1 MKPRNVSGLMG
12 NFGGHQSGANPA
24 PICGQNAE
32 VLENCWRTV
41 GPHRSPIMPI
51 MPKIELSAYLT
62 AAPRD
67 RWCGAWVARWLDMSR
82 GTRIVET
89 LDADEMDRV
98 AARGGAAVGR
108 LAERH
113 LLAAGFARA
122 VAGTAPEGSPVFARW
137 RRGLALGIAA
147 PGGLV
152 AFKDGPG
159 VLLARARVVRWW
171 HG

>member
-1 MKPRNVSGLMG
+1 MKLPTKSE
-12 NFGGHQSGANPA
+12 FSGADLREERLQRLEPTGA
-24 PICGQNAE
+24 PMIGQ
-32 VLENCWRTV
+32 
-41 GPHRSPIMPI
+41 
-51 MPKIELSAYLT
+51 YLR
-62 AAPRD
+62 AIPQD
-67 RWCGAWVARWLDMSR
+67 RWCGAWVARWLDLSR

-89 LDADEMDRV
+89 LNADEMERV

-113 LLAAGFARA
+113 LAEWGFRRGAIGR
-122 VAGTAPEGSPVFARW
+122 PFEGDPVFARW
-137 RRGLALGIAA
+137 RGGLALGIAA
-147 PGGLV
+147 PGGMV

>member
-1 MKPRNVSGLMG
+1 
-12 NFGGHQSGANPA
+12 
-24 PICGQNAE
+24 
-32 VLENCWRTV
+32 
-41 GPHRSPIMPI
+41 